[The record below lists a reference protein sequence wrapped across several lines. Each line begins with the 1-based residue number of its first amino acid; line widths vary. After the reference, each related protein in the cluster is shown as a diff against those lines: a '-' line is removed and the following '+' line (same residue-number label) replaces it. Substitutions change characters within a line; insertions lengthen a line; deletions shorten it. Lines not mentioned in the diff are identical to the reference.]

1 MDKFTEKAKLLNDED
16 LIIRIG
22 NLGRGDDYDGN
33 FTNTGL
39 NEFRAYQNVAIDRL
53 DELRKEI
60 ATLTEQLRLA
70 NEDAERLYEMLKSRE
85 WSNPDEYGDGRCI
98 SCYGKRDEHDND
110 CFLHDTLRLHE
121 QLRKQE

>member
-53 DELRKEI
+53 DELRDKI
-60 ATLTEQLRLA
+60 ATLAEQLRLA
-70 NEDAERLYEMLKSRE
+70 NEDADRLYEIVYTTEPHK
-85 WSNPDEYGDGRCI
+85 DECSFWEGIPSTCDCNYGI
-98 SCYGKRDEHDND
+98 A
-110 CFLHDTLRLHE
+110 LRLHE